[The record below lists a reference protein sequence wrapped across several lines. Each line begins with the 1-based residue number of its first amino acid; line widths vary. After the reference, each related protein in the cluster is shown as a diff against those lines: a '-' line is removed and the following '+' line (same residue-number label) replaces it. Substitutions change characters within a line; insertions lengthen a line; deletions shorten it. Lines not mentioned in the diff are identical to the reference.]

1 MKRKREKEDE
11 KARERAEKRE
21 KTARRETTVQ
31 IVTGSYERVLHGI
44 NATISLDE
52 ENTKGRSKDA
62 GEGEERVRFTDT
74 FLFQAH
80 TSAVRCLAL
89 SPMPSADNKQQQ
101 NVLLAT
107 GGTDDRI
114 NLYSLSVSPMAA
126 DAGLVPVPSLAGNKV
141 LENPRNRELG
151 ALMHHSA
158 SITAMHFPTR
168 SKLLS
173 ASEDNTIAVTRTRD
187 WTVVSSIKAPH
198 PKTQGRPSG
207 DTAPVGGAP
216 AGINDFA
223 VHPSMKLMLTVGKGE
238 KNMRLWNLVTGRKAG
253 VLNFGREVLTAAKEG
268 KWGTG
273 EGRKIRWDSAG
284 EEFAVAFERGIVI
297 FGVDSVPKC
306 RVATSPFTK
315 VHHIS
320 YLDIETDDEKKQ
332 LLVASTEDGRLVFYS
347 TASDSL
353 EEPAEGGDTT
363 IPTAPFLFQLGGKAY
378 GQSSRIKEF
387 EILPLQEDSKTI
399 QFIVI
404 TSGSDGALRIW
415 TVKPEELQPAKQ
427 TKQAKRG
434 KPSKPAQAAQVG
446 RLLGAYET
454 GNRVTCMKAFIMR
467 DPLGD
472 DELSEGDS
480 DEEEEEDDDDDENEK
495 DEDSDSS

>member
-1 MKRKREKEDE
+1 MKRKREEGQ
-11 KARERAEKRE
+11 ANVPAEKRE
-21 KTARRETTVQ
+21 KMARRETTVQ
-31 IVTGSYERVLHGI
+31 IVAGSYERVLHGI

-52 ENTKGRSKDA
+52 ENSKGRPANA
-62 GEGEERVRFTDT
+62 GDGEDQVKFTDT

-114 NLYSLSVSPMAA
+114 NLYSLSVSPMSA
-126 DAGLVPVPSLAGNKV
+126 DTGLVPLPSLAGNKV

-207 DTAPVGGAP
+207 DTAPAGGAP
-216 AGINDFA
+216 AGVNDFA

-238 KNMRLWNLVTGRKAG
+238 KSMRLWNLVTGRKAG
-253 VLNFGREVLTAAKEG
+253 VLNFGRDVLTAAKEG

-284 EEFAVAFERGIVI
+284 EEFAVAFEWGIVV

-353 EEPAEGGDTT
+353 EEPVEGGDTT
-363 IPTAPFLFQLGGKAY
+363 IPTAPFLFQLGGKAH

-387 EILPLQEDSKTI
+387 EILPLQENSKTI

-415 TVKPEELQPAKQ
+415 TIKPEEIQQ

-434 KPSKPAQAAQVG
+434 KPSKPGQPVQVG
-446 RLLGAYET
+446 RLLGAYKT
-454 GNRVTCMKAFIMR
+454 GNRITCMKAFIMR
-467 DPLGD
+467 EPIGEE
-472 DELSEGDS
+472 ELSEGDS
-480 DEEEEEDDDDDENEK
+480 EENDDDDQDED
-495 DEDSDSS
+495 DEDSDSP

>member
-1 MKRKREKEDE
+1 MAKRKREEEVEVKEGKME
-11 KARERAEKRE
+11 AR
-21 KTARRETTVQ
+21 VQ

-44 NATISLDE
+44 NATISY
-52 ENTKGRSKDA
+52 G
-62 GEGEERVRFTDT
+62 GEDRKGEEAVRFTDT

-89 SPMPSADNKQQQ
+89 SPMPDAGNEQQQ

-114 NLYSLSVSPMAA
+114 NLYSLSVSPTAES
-126 DAGLVPVPSLAGNKV
+126 DLVPVPVPSLAGNKV

-173 ASEDNTIAVTRTRD
+173 AAEDNTIAVTRTRD
-187 WTVVSSIKAPH
+187 WTVVSTIKAPH

-216 AGINDFA
+216 AGVNDFA

-238 KNMRLWNLVTGRKAG
+238 KSMRLWNLVTGRKAG
-253 VLNFGREVLTAAKEG
+253 VLNVGREVLTAAKEG
-268 KWGTG
+268 KWGSG

-284 EEFAVAFERGIVI
+284 EEFAVAFERGIVV
-297 FGVDSVPKC
+297 FGVDSVAKC
-306 RVATSPFTK
+306 RVVTSPFTK
-315 VHHIS
+315 IHHIA
-320 YLDIETDDEKKQ
+320 YLDIDSADEKKQ
-332 LLVASTEDGRLVFYS
+332 LLVASTEDGRLIFHS
-347 TASDSL
+347 TAADSL
-353 EEPAEGGDTT
+353 EKPAEGSDTT
-363 IPTAPFLFQLGGKAY
+363 IPTAPFLFQLGGKSN
-378 GQSSRIKEF
+378 GQSTRIKEF
-387 EILPLQEDSKTI
+387 EILPLQEDSKTK
-399 QFIVI
+399 QFLVV

-415 TVKPEELQPAKQ
+415 AINPAEFNK
-427 TKQAKRG
+427 KV
-434 KPSKPAQAAQVG
+434 KPSKSGKQPVQIG
-446 RLLGAYET
+446 KILGTYET

-467 DPLGD
+467 ESTVPE
-472 DELSEGDS
+472 DEDEESLSE
-480 DEEEEEDDDDDENEK
+480 DEESE
-495 DEDSDSS
+495 SDSENDD

>member
-1 MKRKREKEDE
+1 MGKRKRETEE
-11 KARERAEKRE
+11 GPRKAMKGEGKKERA
-21 KTARRETTVQ
+21 TIQ

-44 NATISLDE
+44 NATIYEDE
-52 ENTKGRSKDA
+52 A
-62 GEGEERVRFTDT
+62 EETRFTDT

-89 SPMPSADNKQQQ
+89 SPMPSADNEQQQ

-126 DAGLVPVPSLAGNKV
+126 DADLVPVPSLAGNKI

-173 ASEDNTIAVTRTRD
+173 AAEDNTIAVTRTRD

-216 AGINDFA
+216 AGVNDFA

-238 KNMRLWNLVTGRKAG
+238 KCMRLWNLVTGRKAG

-268 KWGTG
+268 KWGSG

-284 EEFAVAFERGIVI
+284 EEFAVAFERGIVV
-297 FGVDSVPKC
+297 FGVDSVARC
-306 RVATSPFTK
+306 RVVTSPFTK
-315 VHHIS
+315 IHHIA
-320 YLDIETDDEKKQ
+320 YLDLDSSDEK

-347 TASDSL
+347 TAVDCL
-353 EEPAEGGDTT
+353 EEPAEGSETS
-363 IPTAPFLFQLGGKAY
+363 IPTAPFLFQLGGKDH

-387 EILPLQEDSKTI
+387 EILPLQEDSKTK
-399 QFIVI
+399 QYLVV

-415 TVKPEELQPAKQ
+415 TISPDEFKPFKPAK
-427 TKQAKRG
+427 AKASKAG
-434 KPSKPAQAAQVG
+434 KKSVPVQPMQIGKV
-446 RLLGAYET
+446 LGTYET

-467 DPLGD
+467 ESTVPDDD
-472 DELSEGDS
+472 DEDE
-480 DEEEEEDDDDDENEK
+480 DEEEEEEDEEE
-495 DEDSDSS
+495 EDSEDD

>member
-1 MKRKREKEDE
+1 MKRKREDETKETMVS
-11 KARERAEKRE
+11 EKRE
-21 KTARRETTVQ
+21 RKKTTIQ

-44 NATISLDE
+44 NATISHGVDE
-52 ENTKGRSKDA
+52 DDEDGR
-62 GEGEERVRFTDT
+62 EEREEREERVRFMDT

-80 TSAVRCLAL
+80 TSSIRCLAL
-89 SPMPSADNKQQQ
+89 SPMPSLENKQQQ

-187 WTVVSSIKAPH
+187 WTVVSSIRAPN

-216 AGINDFA
+216 AGVNDFA

-238 KNMRLWNLVTGRKAG
+238 RCMRLWNLVTGRKAG

-268 KWGTG
+268 KWGSG

-284 EEFAVAFERGIVI
+284 EEFAVAFERGIVV

-306 RVATSPFTK
+306 RVATTPSTK

-320 YLDIETDDEKKQ
+320 YLDIGTDDEKKQ

-347 TASDSL
+347 TTPDSL
-353 EEPAEGGDTT
+353 EPPAEGGDTA
-363 IPTAPFLFQLGGKAY
+363 IPSAPFVFQLGGKAH

-387 EILPLQEDSKTI
+387 EILPQQEDSRTK
-399 QFIVI
+399 QFLVV

-415 TVKPEELQPAKQ
+415 AIKPEEFQL
-427 TKQAKRG
+427 TKPAKRG
-434 KPSKPAQAAQVG
+434 KRSEPSKLDQPVQVG
-446 RLLGAYET
+446 KLLGTYET

-467 DPLGD
+467 EPTEDE
-472 DELSEGDS
+472 ELSEGDS
-480 DEEEEEDDDDDENEK
+480 DSNGHDDDDD
-495 DEDSDSS
+495 DDSESS